1 MAVSAALTLVL
12 AACTPGS
19 DGDADNGTDGARGT
33 DGSAVAPPADP
44 DALVATVA
52 GQDGT
57 VVLTGGEGDEGTAG
71 TGGEGDDDTG
81 SDGDDEAG
89 NDDPAALADA
99 TVAHLFDR
107 APVVV
112 LTSADEQLRAASAG
126 VALGVPV
133 LVDGPGTGAELD
145 RLGAEVALVV
155 GAVQDPGIDVV
166 VPADDTELA
175 SLVGATGEPATV
187 ARQDQVQRVVDL
199 DPSAPSL
206 LVPGDD
212 DASASDDD
220 ASASGDD
227 AAATAAPAPAPAEGD
242 GSDAG
247 DDGTEVDDADAV
259 ETGDPDSGGSDATES
274 TAGASAPPPLESDRD
289 ELPSTVPPPPLEGT
303 VVLSTG
309 DPVQTAA
316 VGTAR
321 AAGAQ
326 VFLVP
331 SGDPGATSESL
342 SAFADAAEG
351 ATSLVGL
358 GEEFGEPDSLDWRA
372 RVAATGVELPGGG
385 LTTLPGKT
393 YVALYGTPSTGA
405 LGVLGEQPVEQ
416 TITRA
421 QEHASWYEPLTDEP
435 VVPTLEIIATVAAQE
450 AGPDGNYSNELP
462 VEQLRPLVELAAE
475 NDVYVVLDLQP
486 GRSDFLAQAQ
496 IYEELLRLPH
506 VGLALDPEWRLGPD
520 EMHMVRIGS
529 VEIDE
534 VNRVVDWMA
543 ELVREHDLPQKMLVL
558 HQFQIRMIPGAD
570 DADRSRPEVAVLIH
584 ADGQGPH
591 GSKMDTWTALQN
603 HAPNIEHWG
612 WKNFYDEDV
621 PGPFTPEATMQVEPT
636 PDFISY
642 Q

>member
-1 MAVSAALTLVL
+1 MPDHLPVPSVPAGDDRSVRRPAGPVRRAGLRGGVAAAAVLSLVL
-12 AACTPGS
+12 AACSPGS
-19 DGDADNGTDGARGT
+19 DGDDGSGTDGARGT

-44 DALVATVA
+44 DALVATLSA
-52 GQDGT
+52 GQEGT
-57 VVLTGGEGDEGTAG
+57 VVLGAED
-71 TGGEGDDDTG
+71 
-81 SDGDDEAG
+81 DGDDHAEG
-89 NDDPAALADA
+89 YDPSALALA
-99 TVAHLFDR
+99 TADHFFTD

-112 LTSADEQLRAASAG
+112 LTSADKQLRAASAA

-133 LVDGPGTGAELD
+133 LVDGPHTSAQLD
-145 RLGAEVALVV
+145 RLGTEVALVV
-155 GAVQDPGIDVV
+155 GAVADPGIDVV
-166 VPADDTELA
+166 VAADDAELA
-175 SLVGATGEPATV
+175 SLVGATGEPLAV
-187 ARQDQVQRVVDL
+187 GPEDQVQQVADL
-199 DPSAPSL
+199 DPASPEV
-206 LVPGDD
+206 LVP
-212 DASASDDD
+212 DASSTD
-220 ASASGDD
+220 AE
-227 AAATAAPAPAPAEGD
+227 AATAGPAGDEGGATAEAAPAPAPEG
-242 GSDAG
+242 
-247 DDGTEVDDADAV
+247 ADQ
-259 ETGDPDSGGSDATES
+259 DAT
-274 TAGASAPPPLESDRD
+274 TATADPAPAPLESDRD
-289 ELPSTVPPPPLEGT
+289 ELPVTAPPPPLDD
-303 VVLSTG
+303 VLVLSTG
-309 DPVQTAA
+309 DPAQTAA

-326 VFLVP
+326 VVVLP
-331 SGDPGATSESL
+331 GGDPGASSESL
-342 SAFADAAEG
+342 SAFADAAAG

-358 GEEFGEPDSLDWRA
+358 GAQFGDPDTLDWQA

-405 LGVLGEQPVEQ
+405 LGVLGEQPIED

-435 VVPTLEIIATVAAQE
+435 VVPTLEIIATVASAE

-462 VEQLRPLVELAAE
+462 VEDLRPLVELAAE
-475 NDVYVVLDLQP
+475 NGVYVVLDLQP
-486 GRSDFLAQAQ
+486 GRTDFVEQAQ

-520 EMHMVRIGS
+520 EVHMVRIGS
-529 VEIDE
+529 VETEE
-534 VNRVVDWMA
+534 VDRVVDWMA

-570 DADRSRPEVAVLIH
+570 DVDRSRPEVAVLIH

-591 GSKMDTWTALQN
+591 GSKMDTWTALQG
-603 HAPNIEHWG
+603 HAPGVEHWG

>member
-1 MAVSAALTLVL
+1 VLDGGDPGAL
-12 AACTPGS
+12 AAAT
-19 DGDADNGTDGARGT
+19 
-33 DGSAVAPPADP
+33 SAYFFA
-44 DALVATVA
+44 
-52 GQDGT
+52 Q
-57 VVLTGGEGDEGTAG
+57 
-71 TGGEGDDDTG
+71 
-81 SDGDDEAG
+81 
-89 NDDPAALADA
+89 
-99 TVAHLFDR
+99 

-112 LTSADEQLRAASAG
+112 LTSAEEQLRAASAA

-133 LVDGPGTGAELD
+133 LVDGPGTSDELD
-145 RLGAEVALVV
+145 RLGTEVALVV
-155 GAVQDPGIDVV
+155 GAVQDPGIEVV
-166 VPADDTELA
+166 VPADDAQLA
-175 SLVGATGEPATV
+175 SLVGGEAERSAVGPD
-187 ARQDQVQRVVDL
+187 DQVQQVVDL
-199 DPSAPSL
+199 DPATPVL
-206 LVPGDD
+206 LVPDGSSSTGFDGTGDD
-212 DASASDDD
+212 DATTAP
-220 ASASGDD
+220 ASAPGDTD
-227 AAATAAPAPAPAEGD
+227 GSTEPAGD
-242 GSDAG
+242 GSAA
-247 DDGTEVDDADAV
+247 EDADGAG
-259 ETGDPDSGGSDATES
+259 T
-274 TAGASAPPPLESDRD
+274 TAGPQTPAPLESDLD
-289 ELPSTVPPPPLEGT
+289 ELPQTALPPPLQGAL
-303 VVLSTG
+303 VLSTG
-309 DPVQTAA
+309 APAQTAA

-326 VFLVP
+326 VLVLP
-331 SGDPGATSESL
+331 DGDPGATSESL
-342 SAFADAAEG
+342 SDFADASSG

-358 GEEFGEPDSLDWRA
+358 GAEFGDSDWLDWRA
-372 RVAATGVELPGGG
+372 RAAATGVELPGGG
-385 LTTLPGKT
+385 LTALPGKT

-405 LGVLGEQPVEQ
+405 LGVLGEQPIEQ

-486 GRSDFLAQAQ
+486 GRTDFLTQAQ

-529 VEIDE
+529 VEVEE

-543 ELVREHDLPQKMLVL
+543 GVVQEHDLPQKILVL

-570 DADRSRPEVAVLIH
+570 DVDRSRPEVAVLIH

-603 HAPNIEHWG
+603 HAPNVEHWG

>member
-1 MAVSAALTLVL
+1 MSDHLSFGNVPRRGPWRRVVSATAVMALLL
-12 AACTPGS
+12 AACSPES
-19 DGDADNGTDGARGT
+19 DRDDVDGPDGARST
-33 DGSAVAPPADP
+33 DGSSTPPVDP
-44 DALVATVA
+44 DALVATVSTA
-52 GQDGT
+52 QEGT
-57 VVLTGGEGDEGTAG
+57 VVLDGGDPGTL
-71 TGGEGDDDTG
+71 
-81 SDGDDEAG
+81 
-89 NDDPAALADA
+89 AAA
-99 TVAHLFDR
+99 TTAHFFAQ

-112 LTSADEQLRAASAG
+112 LTSAEEQLRAASAA

-133 LVDGPGTGAELD
+133 LVDGPGTSVELD
-145 RLGAEVALVV
+145 RLGTQVALVV

-166 VPADDTELA
+166 VPADDPQLA
-175 SLVGATGEPATV
+175 SHVGGDGERRAAGP
-187 ARQDQVQRVVDL
+187 DHQVQQVVDL
-199 DPSAPSL
+199 DPATPVL
-206 LVPGDD
+206 LVPDRSDGTG
-212 DASASDDD
+212 SDD
-220 ASASGDD
+220 
-227 AAATAAPAPAPAEGD
+227 TGD
-242 GSDAG
+242 GSAGEG
-247 DDGTEVDDADAV
+247 DDGAGTTTGP
-259 ETGDPDSGGSDATES
+259 ET
-274 TAGASAPPPLESDRD
+274 SAPLASDRD
-289 ELPSTVPPPPLEGT
+289 ELPQTALPSPLEG
-303 VVLSTG
+303 VLVLSTG
-309 DPVQTAA
+309 DPTQTAA

-326 VFLVP
+326 VLVVP
-331 SGDPGATSESL
+331 DGDPGATSESL
-342 SAFADAAEG
+342 SAFADAGSG

-358 GEEFGEPDSLDWRA
+358 GAEFGDPDSLDWRA

-385 LTTLPGKT
+385 LTALPGKT

-405 LGVLGEQPVEQ
+405 LGVLGEQPIEQ
-416 TITRA
+416 TIIRA
-421 QEHASWYEPLTDEP
+421 QEHASWYQPLTDEP

-486 GRSDFLAQAQ
+486 GRTDFLTQAQ

-529 VEIDE
+529 VEVDE

-543 ELVREHDLPQKMLVL
+543 GLVQEHDLPQKILVL

-570 DADRSRPEVAVLIH
+570 DVDQSRPEVAVLIH

-591 GSKMDTWTALQN
+591 ASKMDTWAALHN
-603 HAPNIEHWG
+603 HAPNMEHWG

-636 PDFISY
+636 PNFISY

>member
-1 MAVSAALTLVL
+1 M
-12 AACTPGS
+12 
-19 DGDADNGTDGARGT
+19 
-33 DGSAVAPPADP
+33 
-44 DALVATVA
+44 ATVSP
-52 GQDGT
+52 GQEGT
-57 VVLTGGEGDEGTAG
+57 VVLEAEA
-71 TGGEGDDDTG
+71 EGDDPAEG
-81 SDGDDEAG
+81 A
-89 NDDPAALADA
+89 DPATLSLATAARFFTD
-99 TVAHLFDR
+99 

-112 LTSADEQLRAASAG
+112 LTSADEQLRAASAA
-126 VALGVPV
+126 VSLGVPV
-133 LVDGPGTGAELD
+133 LVDGPDTSAELD
-145 RLGAEVALVV
+145 RLGTEVALVV

-166 VPADDTELA
+166 VAADDAELA
-175 SLVGATGEPATV
+175 SLVGATGEPVTV
-187 ARQDQVQRVVDL
+187 GPDEQVQQVADL
-199 DPSAPSL
+199 DPAAPEV
-206 LVPGDD
+206 LVPDGSTGGSTDAEAATADPAGDD
-212 DASASDDD
+212 GDATAE
-220 ASASGDD
+220 
-227 AAATAAPAPAPAEGD
+227 AAPAPAPE
-242 GSDAG
+242 GSDQDAATATAG
-247 DDGTEVDDADAV
+247 
-259 ETGDPDSGGSDATES
+259 PS
-274 TAGASAPPPLESDRD
+274 TAPPLESDRD
-289 ELPSTVPPPPLEGT
+289 ELPATAAPSPLDG
-303 VVLSTG
+303 VLVLSTG
-309 DPVQTAA
+309 DPAQTAA

-321 AAGAQ
+321 AAGAR
-326 VFLVP
+326 VVVLP
-331 SGDPGATSESL
+331 DGDPGASSQSL
-342 SAFADAAEG
+342 SAFADAASG

-358 GEEFGEPDSLDWRA
+358 GAQFGDPESLDWQARA
-372 RVAATGVELPGGG
+372 AATGVELPGGG
-385 LTTLPGKT
+385 LRTLPGKT

-405 LGVLGEQPVEQ
+405 LGVLGEQPIED

-421 QEHASWYEPLTDEP
+421 QEHASWYEPLTDQP

-462 VEQLRPLVELAAE
+462 VEDLRPLVELAAE

-486 GRSDFLAQAQ
+486 GRSDFLEQAQ
-496 IYEELLRLPH
+496 IYEELLRMPH

-570 DADRSRPEVAVLIH
+570 DVDRSRPEVAVLIH

-591 GSKMDTWTALQN
+591 GSKMDTWTGLQG
-603 HAPNIEHWG
+603 HAPNVEHWG